1 MTKYI
6 FFSGKGGVG
15 KTTMASATAIH
26 YALSGKR
33 TLILTTDPA
42 SNLADVFEQEIGH
55 KITPINI
62 PPHPNP
68 LPQGERENIRE
79 PLQRGEEPNNP
90 PSLTGGD
97 EGEGEKKGFLFA
109 MEIDPDEATKEYK
122 ERIIGPFR
130 ELMPED
136 VITSLE
142 ENLSGPCTTEMAS
155 FDRFIDFMEGDEY
168 EVIVFDTAPTGHTIR
183 LLELPVDW
191 SKHIE
196 ESAKGSG
203 QTCLGPVQSIQDSKD
218 KYDRAT
224 ALLRDTERTTFIFV
238 MRPEELSLYETL
250 RASKELETIGIK
262 SAQIIINGILP
273 EEVCDIEFFRRK
285 YNSQQRVI
293 KETESAIEK
302 PKRYMLLR
310 DNEVKGVNALR
321 GVAEELF
328 TNNPP
333 SPSPSPSR
341 GDNAPAFGTP
351 SYLKRGKGELI
362 FPPLMGGDEGEG
374 DLCGFTNDR
383 LSNIEKPDIDHLW
396 LPRAGETKAI
406 FFTGKGGVGKT
417 TISCIAALYSAQ
429 RGFKTLLITTDP
441 AAHIG
446 EVLGIRV
453 GSEPS
458 KITDNLYAVMI
469 DQEAAFK
476 EYKERVLNDARGK
489 YSEDMLAAMEE
500 ELNSPCTEEMAAFD
514 KFIQF
519 IEGQE
524 YDVIV
529 FDTSPTGHTLRLL
542 DLPFDY
548 AKQVEMMV
556 GGAESQ
562 EAKEATQNRFR
573 DIIRI
578 LKDRNRTIFSLVLY
592 PESTPIMESYRAMLD
607 LKEAGIETQLVIAN
621 MILPEDVCVND
632 FFKNRRQMQMKYLM
646 EIKERF
652 NLPVLQFPLMQEEIK
667 ELERLEKAVKSLQQK
682 IIGDR

>member
-26 YALSGKR
+26 YATEGKK
-33 TLILTTDPA
+33 TLIVTTDPA

-55 KITPINI
+55 KITAIKDT
-62 PPHPNP
+62 
-68 LPQGERENIRE
+68 E
-79 PLQRGEEPNNP
+79 
-90 PSLTGGD
+90 SLY
-97 EGEGEKKGFLFA
+97 A

-122 ERIIGPFR
+122 EGIIGPYR
-130 ELMPED
+130 EIMPDD
-136 VITSLE
+136 VIASLE

-155 FDRFIDFMEGDEY
+155 FDRFIDFMESDEY

-224 ALLRDTERTTFIFV
+224 ALLKDPNRTTFIFV

-262 SAQIIINGILP
+262 SGQIIINGILP
-273 EEVCDIEFFRRK
+273 EEVCDIEFFKRK
-285 YNSQQRVI
+285 YDSQQKVI
-293 KETESAIEK
+293 NETENVIEK

-321 GVAEELF
+321 GIAEELF
-328 TNNPP
+328 NGKKPT
-333 SPSPSPSR
+333 SR
-341 GDNAPAFGTP
+341 T
-351 SYLKRGKGELI
+351 RGELSGQ
-362 FPPLMGGDEGEG
+362 PD
-374 DLCGFTNDR
+374 FT
-383 LSNIEKPDIDHLW
+383 IEKPDIDYFF
-396 LPRAGETKAI
+396 LPAKETKAI

-417 TISCIAALYSAQ
+417 TISCIAALYISQ
-429 RGFKTLLITTDP
+429 KGFKTLLVTTDP

-446 EVLGIRV
+446 EVLDMKV
-453 GSEPS
+453 GSEPTR
-458 KITDNLYAVMI
+458 ITDNLYAVMV
-469 DQEAAFK
+469 DQEAAFRQ
-476 EYKERVLNDARGK
+476 YKERVLNEAKGK

-514 KFIQF
+514 RFAQF
-519 IEGQE
+519 IESRE
-524 YDVIV
+524 YDAIV
-529 FDTSPTGHTLRLL
+529 FDTAPTGHTLRLL
-542 DLPFDY
+542 DLPFRLCEADRDDDFH
-548 AKQVEMMV
+548 QVKVQMLRR
-556 GGAESQ
+556 A
-562 EAKEATQNRFR
+562 AQNQIQRRLYNTLR
-573 DIIRI
+573 D
-578 LKDRNRTIFSLVLY
+578 KNRTVFSIVLY
-592 PESTPIMESYRAMLD
+592 PESTPITESYRAMLD
-607 LKEAGIETQLVIAN
+607 LKNAGIETQLVIAN
-621 MILPEDVCVND
+621 MVLSEEVCIND
-632 FFKNRRQMQMKYLM
+632 FFKNRRQMQMKYLK

-667 ELERLEKAVKSLQQK
+667 GLEPLNNLVTLWSQTTANTENVQLIRKFS
-682 IIGDR
+682 

>member
-1 MTKYI
+1 LTKYI

-26 YALSGKR
+26 YATESKK
-33 TLILTTDPA
+33 TLIVTTDPA

-55 KITPINI
+55 KITAIKDTD
-62 PPHPNP
+62 
-68 LPQGERENIRE
+68 
-79 PLQRGEEPNNP
+79 
-90 PSLTGGD
+90 SLY
-97 EGEGEKKGFLFA
+97 A

-122 ERIIGPFR
+122 EGIIGPYR
-130 ELMPED
+130 EIMPKD
-136 VITSLE
+136 VIASLE

-155 FDRFIDFMEGDEY
+155 FDRFIDFMESDEY

-224 ALLRDTERTTFIFV
+224 ALLKDPNRTTFIFV

-262 SAQIIINGILP
+262 SGQIIINGILP
-273 EEVCDIEFFRRK
+273 EEVCDIEFFKRK
-285 YNSQQRVI
+285 YDSQQKVI
-293 KETESAIEK
+293 NETENVIEK

-310 DNEVKGVNALR
+310 DSEVKGVNALR
-321 GVAEELF
+321 GIAEELF
-328 TNNPP
+328 NGKKPT
-333 SPSPSPSR
+333 SR
-341 GDNAPAFGTP
+341 T
-351 SYLKRGKGELI
+351 RGELSGQ
-362 FPPLMGGDEGEG
+362 PD
-374 DLCGFTNDR
+374 FT
-383 LSNIEKPDIDHLW
+383 IEKPDINYFF
-396 LPRAGETKAI
+396 LPVKETKAI

-417 TISCIAALYSAQ
+417 TISCIAALYISQ
-429 RGFKTLLITTDP
+429 KGFKTLLVTTDP

-446 EVLGIRV
+446 EVLDMKV
-453 GSEPS
+453 GSKPTRM
-458 KITDNLYAVMI
+458 TDNLYAVMI

-476 EYKERVLNDARGK
+476 EYKKKLLSDARGK

-514 KFIQF
+514 RFAQF
-519 IEGQE
+519 IESRE
-524 YDVIV
+524 YDAIV
-529 FDTSPTGHTLRLL
+529 FDTAPTGHTLRLL

-556 GGAESQ
+556 SARES
-562 EAKEATQNRFR
+562 AIVKETAQNRFSEIINTLR
-573 DIIRI
+573 D
-578 LKDRNRTIFSLVLY
+578 KSRTVFSLVLY
-592 PESTPIMESYRAMLD
+592 PESTPITESYRAMTD

-621 MILPEDVCVND
+621 MVLPEEVCIND
-632 FFKNRRQMQMKYLM
+632 FFKKRRQMQMKYLK

-652 NLPVLQFPLMQEEIK
+652 NLPVLQFPLMQDEIK
-667 ELERLEKAVKSLQQK
+667 GLEPLNNLVTLWSRTTANTENVQLITKFS
-682 IIGDR
+682 